1 MRQQSSEG
9 QEGGAQ
15 RNRKGRGGPR
25 KEDEEGW
32 VLTAASL
39 LTWKG
44 LWPHEEGITRP
55 QYLPS
60 KLPTRPAP
68 GAHSGNQRQG
78 TLSLQ

>member
-1 MRQQSSEG
+1 MHQQSSEG

-15 RNRKGRGGPR
+15 RNRKGRGRPR

-32 VLTAASL
+32 V

-60 KLPTRPAP
+60 KLPTHPVP